1 MINAWTV
8 LFLGSK
14 QIMMAG
20 PMDYGELMHLYR
32 IRLLWHL
39 VQCIGFNIINQFSGL
54 FHLISIQTIYLISN
68 PLDQQPPPAPSSQD
82 RCWCHRQQRVKQT
95 FMAVAENFH
104 RANPASVLLLTQMVP
119 TTMSS
124 SHYLLSLTATAIY
137 VVTVPYMCHSK
148 CGASVAH
155 IWWWLQLEPNDG
167 REGANCG
174 NIAI

>member
-8 LFLGSK
+8 LFSGSK

-68 PLDQQPPPAPSSQD
+68 PLDQQPPPAPLVPRTGVDATGSREWNRHLWQWQKISTALIL
-82 RCWCHRQQRVKQT
+82 RV
-95 FMAVAENFH
+95 
-104 RANPASVLLLTQMVP
+104 RANAFFFLHKWFPPHEQFTLFFDCN
-119 TTMSS
+119 
-124 SHYLLSLTATAIY
+124 
-137 VVTVPYMCHSK
+137 CHI
-148 CGASVAH
+148 CAFQVR
-155 IWWWLQLEPNDG
+155 
-167 REGANCG
+167 RERAWPISGDDCN
-174 NIAI
+174 